1 VSLTLAA
8 LLLAAACGKT
18 GSLGP
23 EGAQSSGPAGEPL
36 TVTRLASE
44 PYPFTSFSGLTDSA
58 RVVVRDARA
67 WEAIWG
73 EIWRHHIRLPELPA
87 IDFQREM
94 VVVAALGS
102 RRSGGYGI
110 LVDGA
115 TRTAEGAEVSIL
127 KQSPGARCGTTGGI
141 TAPVD
146 IARLPR
152 VEGTVRFRERSEVR
166 ECR

>member
-1 VSLTLAA
+1 MSLTLTA
-8 LLLAAACGKT
+8 LLLTVACGKT

-23 EGAQSSGPAGEPL
+23 EGAQSASPVGEPL
-36 TVTRLASE
+36 SVTRLRPE
-44 PYPFTSFSGLTDSA
+44 PYSFSFSSGITDST

-67 WEAIWG
+67 WEAA
-73 EIWRHHIRLPELPA
+73 WRAVWSNHTPVPALPA
-87 IDFQREM
+87 IDFEREM

-115 TRTAEGAEVSIL
+115 TRTADGAEVSIL
-127 KQSPGARCGTTGGI
+127 KQVPGAGCGNTAAITT
-141 TAPVD
+141 PVD

-152 VEGTVRFRERSEVR
+152 VQGAVRFRERTEVR